1 MTATASGARRCP
13 GRRLRAVLL
22 TVLVATLAACGQSRA
37 PGLTIAAAS
46 SLRTVLPDLIA
57 AAPAGGLQVHATY
70 AASGI
75 LRQQVAAGAPIDL
88 MIFAA
93 DQPIDRLI
101 QTGFA
106 DPETRTVVATNQLV
120 LISPRNAPP
129 MTFDGLPNLPPASRL
144 AIGDP
149 RTVPVGQY
157 ARQAL
162 VRLHLWDRL
171 RPQLVYG
178 ANVAAVLAYARRGEV
193 EGAFVYAT
201 DARAAPDVL
210 VTDRAHG
217 DWAPSPLVVAALRPR
232 APEAAHRFLGFLL
245 AERGQAILRSKG
257 FGPPPGHAGS

>member
-1 MTATASGARRCP
+1 VTATGGFRVLAGCIVALSVSTLLACVNP
-13 GRRLRAVLL
+13 G
-22 TVLVATLAACGQSRA
+22 T
-37 PGLTIAAAS
+37 PELTIAAAS
-46 SLRTVLPDLIA
+46 SLRTVLPDLIQA
-57 AAPAGGLQVHATY
+57 VPTSDLQVRATY

-101 QTGFA
+101 QAGLA
-106 DPETRTVVATNQLV
+106 DPETRTVVASNQLV
-120 LISPRNAPP
+120 LITPRRAPLI
-129 MTFDGLPNLPPASRL
+129 TFESLGSLPAVSRL

-157 ARQAL
+157 AREAL
-162 VRLHLWDRL
+162 VRLRLWDRL

-201 DARAAPDVL
+201 DARVAPDV
-210 VTDRAHG
+210 VVADRASG
-217 DWAPSPLVVAALRPR
+217 DWAPSPLVVAALRQH
-232 APEAAHRFLGFLL
+232 APAAAQHFLAFLL
-245 AERGQAILRSKG
+245 TDRAQAILRSKG
-257 FGPPPGHAGS
+257 FGPPPGHADS